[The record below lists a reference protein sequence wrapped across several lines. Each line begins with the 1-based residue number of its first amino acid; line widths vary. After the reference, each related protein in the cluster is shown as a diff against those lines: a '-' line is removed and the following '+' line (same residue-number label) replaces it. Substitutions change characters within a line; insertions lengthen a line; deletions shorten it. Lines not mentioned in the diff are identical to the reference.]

1 NLTDIF
7 NKLKAHNPKA
17 TNATDRAAL
26 EAYLSACRDYDEAVK
41 AADEAIDHH
50 KWLLRQQDD
59 CSPTAF
65 NRCYHATFGHS
76 TANSSHE
83 PSPTCTYL
91 YLHPYRHPPS
101 DDPRSR
107 PLFSGPSREALPSR
121 LTGNPTLVGPR
132 REAAGDADRLD
143 TGMRKRSPWTP
154 GAEGI
159 INKAKER
166 KAKEKQTKAIPV
178 PPLRGTNPIPQTNP
192 IAGSSRPRPDTP
204 IVFRKV
210 DPDWTPDTTSWMWDN
225 PWLRQ
230 EHLLGEEWKDMGRNT
245 HGEWFDEDQDDGID
259 WELFGDGE

>member
-1 NLTDIF
+1 MGVVVNNVFI
-7 NKLKAHNPKA
+7 K
-17 TNATDRAAL
+17 
-26 EAYLSACRDYDEAVK
+26 
-41 AADEAIDHH
+41 
-50 KWLLRQQDD
+50 
-59 CSPTAF
+59 
-65 NRCYHATFGHS
+65 
-76 TANSSHE
+76 
-83 PSPTCTYL
+83 
-91 YLHPYRHPPS
+91 
-101 DDPRSR
+101 
-107 PLFSGPSREALPSR
+107 
-121 LTGNPTLVGPR
+121 
-132 REAAGDADRLD
+132 
-143 TGMRKRSPWTP
+143 
-154 GAEGI
+154 GI

-259 WELFGDGE
+259 WELFGDGEHRSNPKFDLVIYSTLCSSPLGVVVILDFLARSSGRRTVHKPSLVVYESGINTV